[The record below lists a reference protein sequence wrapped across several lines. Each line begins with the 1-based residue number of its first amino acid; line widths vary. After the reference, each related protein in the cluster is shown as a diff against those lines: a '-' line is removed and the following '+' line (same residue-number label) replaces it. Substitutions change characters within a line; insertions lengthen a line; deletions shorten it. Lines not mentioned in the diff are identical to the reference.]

1 MSNYYKTIKIKNDFP
16 FAYYL
21 WQIKWIPEKIIND
34 ECING
39 YIVQKVKIIDEAN
52 VTGFDNTEYY
62 EAWKVSNGE
71 CENEDGEP
79 FDDEFKWVN
88 FNGELRFCIRN
99 SIGKTGKII
108 YQAKLYW
115 ISQKNVLYKEV
126 DSWKKETVMTA
137 GSSLKS
143 IFAKDCLNIDF
154 GIPIDE
160 RNFIHEVN
168 FKDEKI
174 IKNSIKEVFSIL
186 TEDKTLT
193 EDIKLFIISSIKEEL
208 SELLECEEYNNYF
221 NVIKE
226 IIGE

>member
-1 MSNYYKTIKIKNDFP
+1 MNGYYKTIDDKNYFP

-21 WQIKWIPEKIIND
+21 WQIKWISEKIIND
-34 ECING
+34 GCING
-39 YIVQKVKIIDEAN
+39 YIVQKVKIINEAN
-52 VTGFDNTEYY
+52 VIGLDNIEYY

-71 CENEDGEP
+71 CENKDGKP

-99 SIGKTGKII
+99 SIGKKGKIT

-115 ISQKNVLYKEV
+115 ISQKNTLYKEV
-126 DSWKKETVMTA
+126 ESWKEGTVVQA
-137 GSSLKS
+137 GSLKS
-143 IFAKDCLNIDF
+143 ILVEDCLNIDF

-174 IKNSIKEVFSIL
+174 IKNSIKVLFSTL